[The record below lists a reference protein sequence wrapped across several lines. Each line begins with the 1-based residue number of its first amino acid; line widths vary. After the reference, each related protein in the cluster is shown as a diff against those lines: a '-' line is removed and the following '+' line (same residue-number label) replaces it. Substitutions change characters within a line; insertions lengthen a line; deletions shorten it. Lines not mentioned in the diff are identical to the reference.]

1 MSEKVGLAKVGVAVL
16 VGGGATMALG
26 YAGSKVDAI
35 AKYPL
40 ITPALLIGIGLLL
53 ARRGRMVAGLAL
65 IGAGAAILGLQ
76 ALVKL
81 GSMSTAQDKPA
92 QTAGAG
98 SGDKLTDSG
107 AGNVFGNREVLRQQ
121 NAMGAL
127 HDAGAFFGYGGRSL
141 LAQQNAMGA

>member
-1 MSEKVGLAKVGVAVL
+1 MGSGTLAKTLVGVL
-16 VGGGATMALG
+16 VGGGATMAVG

-53 ARRGRMVAGLAL
+53 ARRGRMVAGFAL

-81 GSMSTAQDKPA
+81 GSMSQETKGG
-92 QTAGAG
+92 QTAGHAG
-98 SGDKLTDSG
+98 DRLTDSG
-107 AGNVFGNREVLRQQ
+107 GTFGNKEILLQQ
-121 NAMGAL
+121 NAMGDL
-127 HDAGAFFGYGGRSL
+127 HNAGAFFGLGGRQL
-141 LAQQNAMGA
+141 LSQQNAMG

>member
-1 MSEKVGLAKVGVAVL
+1 MGSGTLAKTLVGVL
-16 VGGGATMALG
+16 VGGGATMAVG
-26 YAGSKVDAI
+26 YAGSKVEAI

-53 ARRGRMVAGLAL
+53 ARRGRMVAGFAL

-81 GSMSTAQDKPA
+81 GSMSSEKPA
-92 QTAGAG
+92 QTAGHAG
-98 SGDKLTDSG
+98 DRLTDSG
-107 AGNVFGNREVLRQQ
+107 GTFGNKEVLRQQ
-121 NAMGAL
+121 ESMGNL

-141 LAQQNAMGA
+141 LAQQNAMGVMG

>member
-1 MSEKVGLAKVGVAVL
+1 MAAGMLAKTLVGVL
-16 VGGGATMALG
+16 VGGGATMVVG

-53 ARRGRMVAGLAL
+53 ARRGRLVAGFAL

-81 GSMSTAQDKPA
+81 GSMSSAPADKPA
-92 QTAGAG
+92 QTAGLGDAG
-98 SGDKLTDSG
+98 GT
-107 AGNVFGNREVLRQQ
+107 FGNRELLQQQ
-121 NAMGAL
+121 NAMGPL
-127 HDAGAFFGYGGRSL
+127 HDAGAFFGYGARSL
-141 LAQQNAMGA
+141 MNQQNAMGAMG